1 VSRPLAGMDGAA
13 AAGRMSSG
21 ASMVM
26 RHVIQIE

>member
-1 VSRPLAGMDGAA
+1 MGGTAA
-13 AAGRMSSG
+13 VGRMSSG